1 MLIAH
6 GPLGYILATVTQRW
20 WKLPALSKIQIQWV
34 AITAF
39 IGGIFPDI
47 DLVFFYFIDSS
58 QSHRQLIT
66 HSLSMYI
73 SLLVV
78 GVLLLRFSRF
88 KYIGILMSV
97 FALGTIS
104 HVFTDMITGMTIF
117 LAPFSYELLGLISFD
132 WYRSSIF
139 IRYSHVTGIGI
150 ELLIIA
156 YAVFLWIR
164 RNRPTWLKIYYI
176 VALLVVTSGF
186 ISLWYIN
193 EHVYKSNGFFYYED
207 NDNDGV
213 LNYEDRD
220 IDGDGVVNIQ
230 DTDINNDGED
240 NSLDFYLET
249 FSIKG
254 SLYDYSNGGFIEIPL
269 RLGFVNAPELVER
282 SYANIGLFF
291 NQEMAEDYSLHPKG
305 YEFTP
310 SDNEFVSSTANWKQW
325 MRNQGMLLEGPKI
338 RLNEFDV
345 VFFESGHVGLL
356 TRINGEDYLLEA
368 SSSHIHTTEVLLSQV
383 IEREGDI
390 IAVGR
395 ILPKPIEKQY

>member
-20 WKLPALSKIQIQWV
+20 WKLPTLSKIQIRWV
-34 AITAF
+34 LITAF
-39 IGGIFPDI
+39 VGGIFPDI
-47 DLVFFYFIDSS
+47 DLLFFYFIDSS
-58 QSHRQLIT
+58 HSHRQLIT
-66 HSLSMYI
+66 HSLFMYI
-73 SLLVV
+73 GLLVV
-78 GVLLLRFSRF
+78 GVLLLRLSRF
-88 KYIGILMSV
+88 KYIGILVSV
-97 FALGTIS
+97 FAVGTIS
-104 HVFTDMITGMTIF
+104 HVFTDMIIGMTIF

-156 YAVFLWIR
+156 YALFIWIHQH
-164 RNRPTWLKIYYI
+164 RPKWLKLYFISATI
-176 VALLVVTSGF
+176 VIIASF

-193 EHVYKSNGFFYYED
+193 EHVYKTNGFFYYQD
-207 NDNDGV
+207 NDNDGQ
-213 LNYEDRD
+213 LNYQDRD
-220 IDGDGVVNIQ
+220 IDGDGLENIE
-230 DTDINNDGED
+230 DTDIDNDGED
-240 NSLDFYLET
+240 NSVDFYIET
-249 FSIKG
+249 FSMKG

-269 RLGFVNAPELVER
+269 RLGLVNAPELVER

-291 NQEMAEDYSLHPKG
+291 NQEMAEDYSLHPEG

-310 SDNEFVSSTANWKQW
+310 SDNEFVASTANWKQW
-325 MRNQGMLLEGPKI
+325 MRNQGMLLEAPTI
-338 RLNEFDV
+338 QLNEFDV

-368 SSSHIHTTEVLLSQV
+368 SPSHIHTIEVPLIEV
-383 IEREGDI
+383 REREGDI

-395 ILPKPIEKQY
+395 ILAKPIEKQY